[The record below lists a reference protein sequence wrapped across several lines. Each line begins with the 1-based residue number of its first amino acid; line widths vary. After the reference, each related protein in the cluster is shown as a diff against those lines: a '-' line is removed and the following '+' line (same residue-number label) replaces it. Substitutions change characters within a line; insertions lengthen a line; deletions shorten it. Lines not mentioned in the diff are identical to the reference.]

1 MQRSPLQSQ
10 PDLASPAPSGRATWP
25 AYMFP
30 DSKAVDQARP
40 EQLDDFYRS
49 ASAGYE
55 QSHPLDIMFTGSS
68 LAADAVLLN
77 NNYMN
82 AIFGGEQGPKDNIQM
97 AYAHSLRSMA
107 EAGIES
113 SSLLEN
119 MNPLAFVPV
128 GEATKDSLLE
138 TFAKERDFYAGAVD
152 SDAER
157 ALKTRPTHRMI
168 ATTFYNK
175 KLNAAGQSIR
185 YNHVRG
191 QNDLLERPQ
200 TSDTFRPFEN
210 LSSKTFA
217 PDENGGEVPLD
228 YAAVNDHDPRE
239 APVPSAGAPPAMVQS
254 PELADQGL
262 YLGSEVNAY
271 SSLPPTG
278 GLELLFQQSAQ
289 RM

>member
-1 MQRSPLQSQ
+1 M
-10 PDLASPAPSGRATWP
+10 APS
-25 AYMFP
+25 
-30 DSKAVDQARP
+30 DSSAGQARLQ
-40 EQLDDFYRS
+40 QLKDFHRS
-49 ASAGYE
+49 AAAGYE

-77 NNYMN
+77 NNYMK
-82 AIFGGEQGPKDNIQM
+82 AIFGGEEGPRDNIQM
-97 AYAHSLRSMA
+97 AYSHSLRAMA

-113 SSLLEN
+113 DSLLER
-119 MNPLAFVPV
+119 MDPLAFVPV

-138 TFAKERDFYAGAVD
+138 TFAKGRDFFAGAVD

-191 QNDLLERPQ
+191 QNDMLERPQ
-200 TSDTFRPFEN
+200 RAENFRPFEN

-228 YAAVNDHDPRE
+228 FAATRDHDPRE
-239 APVPSAGAPPAMVQS
+239 APVPRAGAPPSMVEA
-254 PELADQGL
+254 PELADQGA
-262 YLGSEVNAY
+262 YVGSDVEVY
-271 SSLPPTG
+271 SNLPVTG
-278 GLELLFQQSAQ
+278 GLEMLFQQGGV